1 MYNQPTVC
9 ASLQLNRVRL
19 VQWSDCQGAKA
30 ELHPCVIFELLYSG
44 LNLPQ
49 VVLKS
54 HDESYVM
61 ICYFLMFEKIEIKQ
75 TLNYLNV
82 DLSL

>member
-1 MYNQPTVC
+1 MQPTQSLYCIGQGLFKGSPCMQPTVC
-9 ASLQLNRVRL
+9 ASLQLNRERL

-30 ELHPCVIFELLYSG
+30 ELHPCVIFELLYTG

-61 ICYFLMFEKIEIKQ
+61 IYVIF
-75 TLNYLNV
+75 
-82 DLSL
+82 